1 MGTDIIALLNQR
13 DTVLDIVI
21 DNFNTWDRSIES
33 SIEILE
39 SNEKNLEKIKD
50 INDSLTR
57 LSTSDIFD
65 EVYRGKIEVILT
77 RQEGLIDFLMEEK
90 GKVSNS
96 IRQLN
101 KKDQVV
107 NNYISQNKE
116 SIFIDKDL

>member
-1 MGTDIIALLNQR
+1 MGTDIVALLNQR

-21 DNFNTWDRSIES
+21 DNFNTWDKSIES

>member
-21 DNFNTWDRSIES
+21 DNFNTWDKSIES

-39 SNEKNLEKIKD
+39 SNEKNLGKIKD

>member
-77 RQEGLIDFLMEEK
+77 RQEGLIDCLMEEK

>member
-21 DNFNTWDRSIES
+21 DNFNTWDKSIES

>member
-1 MGTDIIALLNQR
+1 MGTDIVALLNQR
-13 DTVLDIVI
+13 DIVLDIVI
-21 DNFNTWDRSIES
+21 DNFNTWDKSIES

>member
-39 SNEKNLEKIKD
+39 SNEKNLGKIKD